1 MKAAY
6 EPRYL
11 ETGEVDPAHAIEI
24 VCGNCGFDIDESELA
39 AETCS
44 DCGVALELKQHVA
57 ITVTTV
63 PISGA
68 SM

>member
-1 MKAAY
+1 MKTTI

-11 ETGEVDPAHAIEI
+11 ESGDIEPAHAIEV
-24 VCGNCGFDIDESELA
+24 VCDNCGFDLDESELTA
-39 AETCS
+39 DTCS
-44 DCGVALELKQHVA
+44 DCGTALKLKQHVA

-63 PISGA
+63 PMSGA

>member
-1 MKAAY
+1 MKTII

-11 ETGEVDPAHAIEI
+11 ETGDIEPAHEI
-24 VCGNCGFDIDESELA
+24 HVVCGNCGFDLDESELA
-39 AETCS
+39 ADTCS
-44 DCGVALELKQHVA
+44 DCGVPLELKQNVA

-63 PISGA
+63 PMSGA

>member
-1 MKAAY
+1 MKKAFA
-6 EPRYL
+6 PRYI
-11 ETGEVDPAHAIEI
+11 ETGDIEPEHAIEV
-24 VCGNCGFDIDESELA
+24 VCGNCGFDLDESELE

-44 DCGVALELKQHVA
+44 DCGAPLELKQHVA

-63 PISGA
+63 PMSGA